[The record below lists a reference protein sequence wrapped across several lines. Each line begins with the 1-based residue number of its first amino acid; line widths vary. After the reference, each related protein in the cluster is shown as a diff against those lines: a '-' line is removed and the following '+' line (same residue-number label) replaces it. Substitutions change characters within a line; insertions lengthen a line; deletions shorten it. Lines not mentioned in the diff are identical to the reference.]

1 MNKTAQSLLIAFTLA
16 MAWLAAEPALARG
29 MDSTDLHFTP
39 VPNSGPKTC
48 PSGQVQTGINGTNPI
63 CVPATCAPGTVLIG
77 VGTASPSCVNYNMA
91 CPVGQ
96 TMKGINAADG
106 SPVCAIT
113 VTPGPTGSCTAP
125 QVLQGYD
132 SNGYPNCVNPSP
144 TASCPAGQVL
154 QGYNTDGSL
163 NCVAMAAGGGG
174 VLSWSSGIITS
185 PNSAQAPYQHPS
197 NNSYIVKSCSIAY
210 DQGAAG
216 GSCQTTDWG
225 TLTAVGYGN
234 DVKQCAMT
242 CVYSK

>member
-1 MNKTAQSLLIAFTLA
+1 MSKTAKTLLMVAAL
-16 MAWLAAEPALARG
+16 AWLAGIPAQARF
-29 MDSTDLHFTP
+29 MDLTDLKYTP
-39 VPNSGPKTC
+39 VGDSGPKAC
-48 PSGQVQTGINGTNPI
+48 PSGQVQTGMNGINPI
-63 CVPATCAPGTVLIG
+63 CVPATCPSGTVLIG
-77 VGTASPSCVNYNMA
+77 VGTAQPTCVNYNMA
-91 CPVGQ
+91 CPAGQ
-96 TMKGINAADG
+96 TMKGINAANG
-106 SPVCAIT
+106 QPICEFKAV
-113 VTPGPTGSCTAP
+113 PGACTAP
-125 QVLQGYD
+125 QVMQGYD
-132 SNGYPNCVNPSP
+132 GNNQPICVNPSP
-144 TASCPAGQVL
+144 TASCPSGQVL

-197 NNSYIVKSCSIAY
+197 NNSYTVKSCSISY

-234 DVKQCAMT
+234 DIKQCAMT